1 MARSKVRARP
11 QAPAR
16 GDSRRETWHG
26 PAPGPQLADTAAR
39 SRAAPPQVRAG
50 TDRPSRGRSV
60 PEKGNWSRTYPGP
73 IAKNSG
79 TPSPLSHKWAAF
91 PPFPLRPLDEPIV
104 PELTAIERYSSSGT
118 SSKRCVSEGLIKR
131 RREPATMQS
140 PLPAF
145 AGVLASL
152 AVAAAFAPPPALPAR
167 AAPRSQALPAPASLR
182 ASSEHHFFAEVRSGT
197 RLQGTAGGQP
207 GPSAPGTNSV
217 LPKPAFSGVSPVGPS
232 GPTLPLG
239 EDLAFLEASPYWD
252 QSGIPVNV
260 AKQKDPFIGK
270 IVSVQRI
277 VGVNAPGEIC
287 NVVVDH
293 GGDLPYWEGQSY
305 GVLPPG
311 IDPKKNK
318 PYGVRLYSIAST
330 RYGDDKSGKTTTLC
344 VRRAVYVDPETGKE
358 DPAKKG
364 VCSNMLCDAKP
375 GDAIKITGPSGK
387 VLLMPE
393 EKPDTTY
400 IMVATGTGIAPFR
413 GFMRR
418 LFGEGNPR
426 NKDFTGLAWLF
437 LGVANTDSLLY
448 DEEFQTYKQE
458 YPDRVRLDYALSREQ
473 TNDKGGKLYIQVAV
487 RVHRAFLC
495 VCVRVCVCMYALAV
509 RARARAHTHTHT
521 HTH

>member
-1 MARSKVRARP
+1 
-11 QAPAR
+11 
-16 GDSRRETWHG
+16 
-26 PAPGPQLADTAAR
+26 
-39 SRAAPPQVRAG
+39 
-50 TDRPSRGRSV
+50 
-60 PEKGNWSRTYPGP
+60 
-73 IAKNSG
+73 
-79 TPSPLSHKWAAF
+79 
-91 PPFPLRPLDEPIV
+91 
-104 PELTAIERYSSSGT
+104 
-118 SSKRCVSEGLIKR
+118 
-131 RREPATMQS
+131 MQS
-140 PLPAF
+140 PLPVF
-145 AGVLASL
+145 AAVLATL
-152 AVAAAFAPPPALPAR
+152 AVAAAFAPPPALPTS
-167 AAPRSQALPAPASLR
+167 AAPRSQALPAAASLR
-182 ASSEHHFFAEVRSGT
+182 ASSEHHFFAEVRRSGT

-207 GPSAPGTNSV
+207 GPSAPGTGSA

-473 TNDKGGKLYIQVAV
+473 TNDKGGKLYIQVALRV
-487 RVHRAFLC
+487 PFSASVPVFACACMLCVSARVHTHAIAHSHIPAHRTRWPSRGKRFSRRSTMARTFTSAVSRA
-495 VCVRVCVCMYALAV
+495 
-509 RARARAHTHTHT
+509 
-521 HTH
+521 